1 MSVATAE
8 TDNPDGQ
15 AEPPVSGIQILPVA
29 GMPEVRFGDDLNDAL
44 INAAGGDLRS
54 GDILVVTHK
63 VVSKAEGKLVRLKD
77 IEPSPFA
84 RDFAVRTGKDARQVE
99 VVLRESKRI
108 VRMVGG
114 LIIAET
120 RHGFV
125 CANAGVDASNV
136 PGNDT
141 VCLLPEDP
149 DASARRIRGAVMEK
163 LGLRRIAV
171 VVTDSFGR
179 PWRAGITNVAVGVA
193 GMAPLTDYRGGK
205 DPHGYDLEASVLAV
219 ADELAAASELVM
231 NKVDAVPAAIVRGYP
246 FEAAEGSAKELVMP
260 PERDLF
266 R

>member
-1 MSVATAE
+1 
-8 TDNPDGQ
+8 
-15 AEPPVSGIQILPVA
+15 
-29 GMPEVRFGDDLNDAL
+29 MPEVVPGDDLPAAL
-44 INAAGGDLRS
+44 LRAAGDDLRA
-54 GDILVVTHK
+54 GDVLVVTHK
-63 VVSKAEGKLVRLKD
+63 VISKAEGRLVNLATV
-77 IEPSPFA
+77 EPSPFA
-84 RDFAVRTGKDARQVE
+84 LDFAARNGKDARQVE
-99 VVLRESKRI
+99 VVLGESKRI

-136 PGNDT
+136 PGDDT

-149 DASARRIRGAVMEK
+149 DDSARRIREAVRGR
-163 LGLRRIAV
+163 LGFDVAV
-171 VVTDSFGR
+171 IVTDSFGR
-179 PWRAGITNVAVGVA
+179 PWRSGITNVAVGVA
-193 GMAPLTDYRGGK
+193 GISPLTDYRGGK

-246 FEAAEGSAKELVMP
+246 FEPAEGSAKDLVMP

>member
-1 MSVATAE
+1 M
-8 TDNPDGQ
+8 NG
-15 AEPPVSGIQILPVA
+15 GIHILPVA
-29 GMPEVRFGDDLNDAL
+29 RMPEVRPGDDLNEAIL
-44 INAAGGDLRS
+44 NSAGNDLRD
-54 GDILVVTHK
+54 GDILIVTHK
-63 VVSKAEGKLVRLKD
+63 VISKAEGRLVALAD
-77 IEPSPFA
+77 VEPSPFA
-84 RDFAVRTGKDARQVE
+84 RDFAARNGKDARQVE

-120 RHGFV
+120 RHGFI

-149 DASARRIRGAVMEK
+149 DASARRILAAVK
-163 LGLRRIAV
+163 DRLGLSRVAVIA
-171 VVTDSFGR
+171 TDSFGR
-179 PWRAGITNVAVGVA
+179 PWRAGITNIAVGVA
-193 GMAPLTDYRGGK
+193 GISPLTDYRGGK

-246 FEAAEGSAKELVMP
+246 FKAAEGSATELVMP

>member
-1 MSVATAE
+1 M
-8 TDNPDGQ
+8 
-15 AEPPVSGIQILPVA
+15 SGIHIIPVT
-29 GMPEVRFGDDLNDAL
+29 GMPEVVPGDDLPAAL
-44 INAAGGDLRS
+44 LCAAGDDLRA
-54 GDILVVTHK
+54 GDVLVVTHK
-63 VVSKAEGKLVRLKD
+63 VISKAEGRLVDLATV
-77 IEPSPFA
+77 EPSPFA
-84 RDFAVRTGKDARQVE
+84 LDFAARNGKDARQVE
-99 VVLRESKRI
+99 VVLGESKRI

-136 PGNDT
+136 PGDDT

-149 DASARRIRGAVMEK
+149 DDSARRIREAVRGR
-163 LGLRRIAV
+163 LGFDVAV
-171 VVTDSFGR
+171 IVTDSFGR
-179 PWRAGITNVAVGVA
+179 PWRSGITNVAVGVA
-193 GMAPLTDYRGGK
+193 GISPLTDYRGGK

-246 FEAAEGSAKELVMP
+246 FEPAEGSAKDLVMP

>member
-1 MSVATAE
+1 
-8 TDNPDGQ
+8 
-15 AEPPVSGIQILPVA
+15 
-29 GMPEVRFGDDLNDAL
+29 MPEVVPGDDLPAAL
-44 INAAGGDLRS
+44 LRAAGDDLRA
-54 GDILVVTHK
+54 GDVLVVTHK
-63 VVSKAEGKLVRLKD
+63 VISKAEGRLVNLATV
-77 IEPSPFA
+77 EPSPFA
-84 RDFAVRTGKDARQVE
+84 LDFAARNGKDARQVE
-99 VVLRESKRI
+99 VVLGESKRI

-136 PGNDT
+136 PGDDT

-149 DASARRIRGAVMEK
+149 DDSARRIREVVRGRLGFDVAV
-163 LGLRRIAV
+163 I
-171 VVTDSFGR
+171 VTDSFGR
-179 PWRAGITNVAVGVA
+179 PWRSGITNVAVGVA
-193 GMAPLTDYRGGK
+193 GISPLTDYRGGK

-246 FEAAEGSAKELVMP
+246 FEPAEGSAKDLVMP

>member
-1 MSVATAE
+1 M
-8 TDNPDGQ
+8 N
-15 AEPPVSGIQILPVA
+15 GIQILPVT
-29 GMPEVRFGDDLNDAL
+29 GVPEVRPGDDLNDAL
-44 INAAGGDLRS
+44 ATAAGDDLRS
-54 GDILVVTHK
+54 GDILLVTHK
-63 VVSKAEGKLVRLKD
+63 VVSKAEGKLVELGD

-84 RDFAVRTGKDARQVE
+84 VDFAERNGKDARQVE
-99 VVLRESKRI
+99 VVLREAKRI

-136 PGNDT
+136 PGSDT

-149 DASARRIRGAVMEK
+149 DASARRIRTAMMER
-163 LGLRRIAV
+163 LGVENIAV
-171 VVTDSFGR
+171 IITDSFGR
-179 PWRAGITNVAVGVA
+179 PWRAGITNIAVGVA
-193 GMAPLTDYRGGK
+193 GISPLTDYRGGK

-231 NKVDAVPAAIVRGYP
+231 NKVDSVPAAIVRGYS
-246 FEAAEGSAKELVMP
+246 FEAAEGSARELVMP

>member
-1 MSVATAE
+1 
-8 TDNPDGQ
+8 
-15 AEPPVSGIQILPVA
+15 
-29 GMPEVRFGDDLNDAL
+29 MPEVVPGDDLPAAL
-44 INAAGGDLRS
+44 LRAAGDDLRA
-54 GDILVVTHK
+54 GDVLVVTHK
-63 VVSKAEGKLVRLKD
+63 VISKAEGRLVDLATV
-77 IEPSPFA
+77 EPSPFA
-84 RDFAVRTGKDARQVE
+84 LDFAARNVKDARQVE
-99 VVLRESKRI
+99 VVLGESKRI

-136 PGNDT
+136 PGDDT

-149 DASARRIRGAVMEK
+149 DDSARRIREAVRGR
-163 LGLRRIAV
+163 LGFDVAV
-171 VVTDSFGR
+171 IVTDSFGR
-179 PWRAGITNVAVGVA
+179 PWRSGITNVAVGVA
-193 GMAPLTDYRGGK
+193 GISPLTDYRGGK

-246 FEAAEGSAKELVMP
+246 FEPAEGSAKDLVMP

>member
-1 MSVATAE
+1 
-8 TDNPDGQ
+8 
-15 AEPPVSGIQILPVA
+15 
-29 GMPEVRFGDDLNDAL
+29 MPEVVTGDDLPAAL
-44 INAAGGDLRS
+44 LRAAGDDLRA
-54 GDILVVTHK
+54 GDVLVVTHK
-63 VVSKAEGKLVRLKD
+63 VISKAEGRLVDLATV
-77 IEPSPFA
+77 EPSPFA
-84 RDFAVRTGKDARQVE
+84 LDFAARNVKDARQVE
-99 VVLRESKRI
+99 VVLGESKRI

-136 PGNDT
+136 PGDDT

-149 DASARRIRGAVMEK
+149 DDSARRIREVVRGRLGFDVAV
-163 LGLRRIAV
+163 I
-171 VVTDSFGR
+171 VTDSFGR
-179 PWRAGITNVAVGVA
+179 PWRSGITNVAVGVA
-193 GMAPLTDYRGGK
+193 GISPLTDYRGGK

-246 FEAAEGSAKELVMP
+246 FEPAEGSAKDLVMP

>member
-1 MSVATAE
+1 M
-8 TDNPDGQ
+8 
-15 AEPPVSGIQILPVA
+15 SGIHIIPVT
-29 GMPEVRFGDDLNDAL
+29 GMPEVVPGDDLPAAL
-44 INAAGGDLRS
+44 LCAAGDDLRA
-54 GDILVVTHK
+54 GDVLVVTHK
-63 VVSKAEGKLVRLKD
+63 VISKAEGRLVDLATV
-77 IEPSPFA
+77 EPSPFA
-84 RDFAVRTGKDARQVE
+84 LDFAARNGKDARQVE
-99 VVLRESKRI
+99 VVLGESKRI

-136 PGNDT
+136 PGDDT

-149 DASARRIRGAVMEK
+149 DDSARRIREVVRGRLGFDVAV
-163 LGLRRIAV
+163 I
-171 VVTDSFGR
+171 VTDSFGR
-179 PWRAGITNVAVGVA
+179 PWRSGITNVAVGVA
-193 GMAPLTDYRGGK
+193 GISPLTDYRGGK

-246 FEAAEGSAKELVMP
+246 FEPAEGSAKDLVMP

>member
-1 MSVATAE
+1 M
-8 TDNPDGQ
+8 
-15 AEPPVSGIQILPVA
+15 SGIHIIPVT
-29 GMPEVRFGDDLNDAL
+29 GMPEVVPGDDLPAAL
-44 INAAGGDLRS
+44 LRAAGDDLRA
-54 GDILVVTHK
+54 GDVLVVTHK
-63 VVSKAEGKLVRLKD
+63 VISKAEGRLVNLATV
-77 IEPSPFA
+77 EPSPFA
-84 RDFAVRTGKDARQVE
+84 LDFAARNGKDARQVE
-99 VVLRESKRI
+99 VVLGESKRI

-136 PGNDT
+136 PGDDT

-149 DASARRIRGAVMEK
+149 DDSARRIREAVRGR
-163 LGLRRIAV
+163 LGFDVAV
-171 VVTDSFGR
+171 IVTDSFGR
-179 PWRAGITNVAVGVA
+179 PWRSGITNVAVGVA
-193 GMAPLTDYRGGK
+193 GISPLTDYRGGK

-246 FEAAEGSAKELVMP
+246 FEPAEGSAKDLVMP

>member
-1 MSVATAE
+1 
-8 TDNPDGQ
+8 
-15 AEPPVSGIQILPVA
+15 
-29 GMPEVRFGDDLNDAL
+29 MPEVRPGDDLNEAIL
-44 INAAGGDLRS
+44 NSAGNDLRD
-54 GDILVVTHK
+54 GDILIVTHK
-63 VVSKAEGKLVRLKD
+63 VISKAEGRLVALAD
-77 IEPSPFA
+77 VEPSPFA
-84 RDFAVRTGKDARQVE
+84 RDFAARNGKDARQVE

-120 RHGFV
+120 RHGFI

-149 DASARRIRGAVMEK
+149 DASARRILAAVK
-163 LGLRRIAV
+163 DRLGLSRVAVIA
-171 VVTDSFGR
+171 TDSFGR
-179 PWRAGITNVAVGVA
+179 PWRAGITNIAVGVA
-193 GMAPLTDYRGGK
+193 GISPLTDYRGGK

-246 FEAAEGSAKELVMP
+246 FKAAEGSATELVMP

>member
-1 MSVATAE
+1 MH
-8 TDNPDGQ
+8 
-15 AEPPVSGIQILPVA
+15 ILPVTR
-29 GMPEVRFGDDLNDAL
+29 MPEVRPGDDLEAAL
-44 INAAGGDLRS
+44 LSATRDELRE
-54 GDILVVTHK
+54 GDILLVTHK
-63 VVSKAEGKLVRLKD
+63 VISKAEGKLVDLATVT
-77 IEPSPFA
+77 PSSFA
-84 RDFAVRTGKDARQVE
+84 ADFAARNGKDARQVE
-99 VVLRESKRI
+99 VVLREAKRI

-149 DASARRIRGAVMEK
+149 DASARRIRGAVEER
-163 LGLRRIAV
+163 LGLDNVAV
-171 VVTDSFGR
+171 IVTDSFGR
-179 PWRAGITNVAVGVA
+179 PWRSGITNVAVGVA
-193 GMAPLTDYRGGK
+193 GISPLTDYRGGK

-246 FEAAEGSAKELVMP
+246 FEPAEGSAKELVMP